1 MALNLHRR
9 VPAND
14 EMLVYDTNIS
24 AAETLVEE
32 AGGRVTIAPNLAL
45 ISKRAVRKSS
55 NLKSKLSTSN
65 AFDRIP

>member
-9 VPAND
+9 LPASD

-24 AAETLVEE
+24 TAEMVVEE

-45 ISKRAVRKSS
+45 ISQRAVRKAS
-55 NLKSKLSTSN
+55 NLS
-65 AFDRIP
+65 